1 MSKRTIENKLAERMN
16 ISISQSKLALK
27 CVLDILAEEVSKNK
41 RVRLWGFGTFES
53 KKCMKEY
60 SKNGLQEKQ
69 KRKSHV
75 LVKFYPGLKLVR
87 LLNYN
92 LDKSK
97 SELSD

>member
-1 MSKRTIENKLAERMN
+1 MG
-16 ISISQSKLALK
+16 
-27 CVLDILAEEVSKNK
+27 V
-41 RVRLWGFGTFES
+41 GTFES